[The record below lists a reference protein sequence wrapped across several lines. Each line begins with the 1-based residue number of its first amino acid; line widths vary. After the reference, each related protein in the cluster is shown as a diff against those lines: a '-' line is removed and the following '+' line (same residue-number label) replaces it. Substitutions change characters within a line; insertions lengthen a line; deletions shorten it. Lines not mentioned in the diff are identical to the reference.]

1 MRLFDRLDRELG
13 DGASLVAILDYDGTL
28 TPLVASPGAAT
39 LAPSV
44 RGTLA
49 RLAGCERTRLAI
61 LSGRGLADLRARV
74 ALEDVVYGGCHGLE
88 IAGRDLHFRHPR
100 AHRGSSGRAWR

>member
-1 MRLFDRLDRELG
+1 MRLLDRLDQELG
-13 DGASLVAILDYDGTL
+13 DGAGLVAILDYDGTL

-49 RLAGCERTRLAI
+49 RLAECEGERQHEGYDHEAPELVRV
-61 LSGRGLADLRARV
+61 GEERRRRRRRPGFLRI
-74 ALEDVVYGGCHGLE
+74 E
-88 IAGRDLHFRHPR
+88 
-100 AHRGSSGRAWR
+100 